1 MVMIIFV
8 ISLCGS
14 KRVLDSNAVNLGWG
28 GGDTFIIR
36 INCKNDPICLMM
48 SFIFSLFYLQV
59 LGIPDLEF
67 WSFKY
72 FKNGIFYVP
81 N

>member
-28 GGDTFIIR
+28 GGDPFIIR
-36 INCKNDPICLMM
+36 INRKNDPICPMM
-48 SFIFSLFYLQV
+48 SFIFSLFYPQV
-59 LGIPDLEF
+59 LGIPELEF

-72 FKNGIFYVP
+72 FN